1 MPVKSREQLAKSL
14 FGVSLE
20 TLEKYPE
27 RVLKYARGA
36 GTNLTL
42 RATLQQRGYTPA
54 VHNHVWE
61 LLQPLCNIT
70 LPAAT
75 DTFDA
80 NTLESISFVDS
91 NDETL
96 FEIIAASVAPRFPEQ
111 ASFLCEGIGPSTGMA
126 SVINMR
132 TLLDRLNQLEKSPER
147 KETRKKD
154 LAALKLLADRGIT
167 PELLDRLAA
176 AVKIASAA
184 PAVAAVDAS
193 SIAASD
199 EAYVKALGAL
209 RAWYDE
215 WSRVARVTVKRRDHL
230 ILLGLAQRK
239 TSKPG
244 EPAPSDPTD
253 E

>member
-1 MPVKSREQLAKSL
+1 MPVKSREQLARSL

-20 TLEKYPE
+20 TLERYPE
-27 RVLKYARGA
+27 RALKFARGV
-36 GTNLTL
+36 GTNVTL

-54 VHNHVWE
+54 VHNLVWDR
-61 LLQPLCNIT
+61 LQTVCNIS

-80 NTLESISFVDS
+80 KALDAIPFIDS
-91 NDETL
+91 NDEML
-96 FEIIAASVAPRFPEQ
+96 FEIISASVAPRFPEQ
-111 ASFLCEGIGPSTGMA
+111 AAFLCEGIGPSTGMT
-126 SVINMR
+126 SVINTR
-132 TLLDRLNQLEKSPER
+132 TLLDRMNQLEKSPER

-154 LAALKLLADRGIT
+154 HAVLELLAERGVT
-167 PELLDRLAA
+167 PELRDRLAA
-176 AVKIASAA
+176 AVKTATAA
-184 PAVAAVDAS
+184 PVVAAIDTPA
-193 SIAASD
+193 IAASD
-199 EAYVKALGAL
+199 EAYVKALGEL

-215 WSRVARVTVKRRDHL
+215 WSRVARVTIKRRDHL

-239 TSKPG
+239 TTRRD